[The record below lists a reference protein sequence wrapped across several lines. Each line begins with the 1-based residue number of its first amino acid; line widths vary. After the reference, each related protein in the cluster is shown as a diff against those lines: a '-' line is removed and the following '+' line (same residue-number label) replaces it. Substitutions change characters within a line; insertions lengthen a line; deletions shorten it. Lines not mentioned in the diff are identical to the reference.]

1 MAASRL
7 IEDLNHVPN
16 IIGALG
22 LSIAA
27 AQRAFDANYLD
38 GVERVMALA
47 KMVLAPE
54 AAQGEKKVP
63 APTDNDSAILKDL
76 ITALAP
82 SRYQYTETT
91 LSVRLDLAQH
101 FEGSAE
107 GGLGIN
113 LAAVSV
119 NAAFTVG
126 YAFDYRAAAE
136 CRTVIHAIPLD
147 ANTREALLKRAETL
161 SASALALP
169 DRSKVDEKLIEQ
181 TGRIFEKLTGTAAKD
196 LKKPELPAKAEG
208 EKPAAPPKP
217 GT

>member
-1 MAASRL
+1 MAASKL

-38 GVERVMALA
+38 GIERVMALA
-47 KMVLAPE
+47 KMVLCPE
-54 AAQGEKKVP
+54 AAQGSTGVP
-63 APTDNDSAILKDL
+63 APTDSNSAILKDL

-107 GGLGIN
+107 GGLGVN
-113 LAAVSV
+113 LGAVSV

-136 CRTVIHAIPLD
+136 CRTVIHAIPFD
-147 ANTREALLKRAETL
+147 TNTREALLKRAETL
-161 SASALALP
+161 SSSSLALP

-181 TGRIFEKLTGTAAKD
+181 TGRIFEKLTGTAARD
-196 LKKPELPAKAEG
+196 IKKPETPSKAG
-208 EKPAAPPKP
+208 DKPAEPPKS